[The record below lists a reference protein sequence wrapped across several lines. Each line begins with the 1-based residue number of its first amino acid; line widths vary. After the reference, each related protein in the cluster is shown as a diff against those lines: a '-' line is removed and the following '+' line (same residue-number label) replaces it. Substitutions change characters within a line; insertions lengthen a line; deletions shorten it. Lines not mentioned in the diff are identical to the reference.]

1 MENTVVRVF
10 FLEVRARSPNTVA
23 AAPAPTPI
31 QNHTLSSSNTRCE
44 IMALVGYA
52 ISLIRAGQTAE
63 AGFAPLV
70 CTLLSYL
77 PQNKGDWT
85 AQNLMRKPLNQV
97 SIYSS
102 F

>member
-23 AAPAPTPI
+23 AAPAPTPM

-63 AGFAPLV
+63 ALHHLYV
-70 CTLLSYL
+70 LCS
-77 PQNKGDWT
+77 
-85 AQNLMRKPLNQV
+85 V
-97 SIYSS
+97 IYHKIKEIGQLKT
-102 F
+102 